1 MIPPQHYSSPMMSP
15 PFDPSLSHS
24 LPPSLPPRCV
34 GTIGPPSHSR
44 RGSIP
49 MPSGGTCFMYGMSVC
64 TCSISVHCT
73 YMYGMG
79 VCTCSR
85 DCTVFGC
92 AVLLCLFVCL
102 TLLASFFHLYKRVW
116 PECIKQRLYMYII
129 YIVLVYIVR
138 VCTLLVFATSSAAF
152 PRPLQRMSS
161 YSEYTP

>member
-15 PFDPSLSHS
+15 PFNSLSHS

-64 TCSISVHCT
+64 TCSRDYISVHC
-73 YMYGMG
+73 
-79 VCTCSR
+79 
-85 DCTVFGC
+85 
-92 AVLLCLFVCL
+92 
-102 TLLASFFHLYKRVW
+102 
-116 PECIKQRLYMYII
+116 I
-129 YIVLVYIVR
+129 YIHVVYIYT
-138 VCTLLVFATSSAAF
+138 CIYNYIQYTLNFTLYVYILSVFATSSAAF

-161 YSEYTP
+161 YSECLNSMTSSEHFDIICCI